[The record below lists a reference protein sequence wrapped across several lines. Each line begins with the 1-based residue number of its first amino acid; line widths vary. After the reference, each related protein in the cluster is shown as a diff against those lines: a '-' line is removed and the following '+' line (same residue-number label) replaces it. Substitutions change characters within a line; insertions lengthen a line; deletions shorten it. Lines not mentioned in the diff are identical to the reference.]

1 MPAATQA
8 VYDGEEVTMQAGYNT
23 ATLLAT
29 AGSEA
34 YDEPLT
40 TLSCKYCQPVYC
52 VISIYPA

>member
-8 VYDGEEVTMQAGYNT
+8 VYDGEEVTTQAGYNT
-23 ATLLAT
+23 AFGAA

-40 TLSCKYCQPVYC
+40 TLKL
-52 VISIYPA
+52 

>member
-8 VYDGEEVTMQAGYNT
+8 VYDGEKLPCKQVIILRFGA
-23 ATLLAT
+23 A

-40 TLSCKYCQPVYC
+40 NLPVNIANIYC